1 MKKLCAYALSVLV
14 LCSSFPGFAKAVQG
28 SEADEAIFNVK
39 SIGLMQGYENGE
51 FHAEKEISRAEFAA
65 VATRLCG
72 VLSNPGLS
80 ETPFSD
86 VSSDMWAS
94 GYISYAHSLG
104 LINGFEDQTFKPND
118 MLTHAQAL
126 KIIVCALG
134 YGMMAEEYGG
144 YPNGYFVVASNL
156 GVTKG
161 VYADIN
167 TNVTRGDVAVYLD
180 NALDVHPLEKV
191 YTSKGDSYEV
201 SSETLYEKLSDNGE
215 TKVEEGIIND
225 NGITSL
231 TGESKL
237 EPGQIEV
244 NGKVYNAQ
252 SANWRDYLGQSVRL
266 SITNIHKKIPTV
278 KAISV
283 MADVNNVL
291 TIKADEAENIKK
303 SGITYYV
310 SEDKTKTIS
319 FESTDNFIYNGKAVK
334 KSELTDSFLKIC
346 NGDYTLVDADDDRK
360 YETLFINEYESFA
373 IERVYA
379 PGKTVY
385 FKNNELYNGRSGFKF
400 LSDDEDA
407 FISLSNADGTP
418 AAFDDIKPGCVLT
431 LSASLDGKVC
441 SAVISNEVVSGK
453 VSELY
458 SSDNGI
464 SVDGKRYR
472 IAVSKSNVPKLE
484 VALGDEAN
492 FVLDFKGDIVST
504 DGQKLSGEKY
514 GYVTNVKQASFSGN
528 AKIQI
533 ASYGSYERIVKKED
547 NTEEIY
553 YEYRNGDLQVLELS
567 QKSRVNGSDD
577 YNVADLKDHIIGYST
592 DSEGKVKNITV
603 YGNSY
608 DKYTLNFNSDI
619 VSFGGYTNA
628 ENFFIGESTNVIC
641 VPLHA
646 DSEDDYYE
654 IVKLT
659 DGTDYSVY
667 PVNIDADS
675 QVAEAVMIVAN
686 MDADVQKPI
695 DEDAKFSIVGE
706 VSTVVDDEGGE
717 CVKIKLLTGDEV
729 TEEICKETS
738 DSINIAKSLRKGDI
752 IKYSLEND
760 ESIDKIEKRATV
772 QGLKKY
778 YNINKNSPVEEIYGM
793 AKSVK
798 LNRLSPL
805 KNEVVDEVE
814 IMLGSDESAPYFKY
828 EILKKDGPE
837 VYLYERSRGNIYTA
851 TGDDIESYLEAGE
864 DACDIFMLINSNNPE
879 VVVIIKD

>member
-1 MKKLCAYALSVLV
+1 MKKLCAYVLSGAL
-14 LCSSFPGFAKAVQG
+14 LCSSFSAVAKDVQG
-28 SEADEAIFNVK
+28 AEYDDAIFNVK
-39 SIGLMQGYENGE
+39 SCGLMQGYENGE
-51 FHAEKEISRAEFAA
+51 FHPEKEISRAEFAA

-72 VLSNPGLS
+72 VLSDPGLS
-80 ETPFSD
+80 VTPFSD

-94 GYISYAHSLG
+94 GYINYAHSLG
-104 LINGFEDQTFKPND
+104 LINGFEDGSFRPD
-118 MLTHAQAL
+118 EMLTHAQAL
-126 KIIVCALG
+126 KLIVCALG

-167 TNVTRGDVAVYLD
+167 ANALRGDIAKYLD
-180 NALDVHPLEKV
+180 NSLEIRPLEKV
-191 YTSKGDSYEV
+191 IGNLDDSYEI
-201 SSETLYEKLSDNGE
+201 SSETLYDKIISANESSII
-215 TKVEEGIIND
+215 EGIIID

-231 TGESKL
+231 AGESSL

-278 KAISV
+278 KAIGV

-291 TIKADEAENIKK
+291 KIKADEAEDIKK

-346 NGDYTLVDADDDRK
+346 NGDYIFVDADDDRK

-431 LSASLDGKVC
+431 LNASLDGKVC

-514 GYVTNVKQASFSGN
+514 AYVTDVKKESFSSD
-528 AKIQI
+528 AKLKI
-533 ASYGSYERIVKKED
+533 ASCGSYERIVKKEN

-553 YEYRNGDLQVLELS
+553 YEYRNGDLKVLELS
-567 QKSRVNGSDD
+567 QKSKVNGSSDF
-577 YNVADLKDHIIGYST
+577 NVADLKDHIIGYT
-592 DSEGKVKNITV
+592 VDSEGKVKNITV
-603 YGNSY
+603 YGNTY
-608 DKYTLNFNSDI
+608 DKYSLNFNSDI

-641 VPLHA
+641 VPVHA
-646 DSEDDYYE
+646 DSDDDYYE
-654 IVKLT
+654 VVKLT
-659 DGTDYSVY
+659 DGSDYSVY
-667 PVNIDADS
+667 PVNIDSDS
-675 QVAEAVMIVAN
+675 QIAAAVMIVAN

-695 DEDAKFSIVGE
+695 DDDAKFSIVGE
-706 VSTVVDDEGGE
+706 ASAVVDEEGAE

-729 TEEICKETS
+729 SEEICKETS
-738 DSINIAKSLRKGDI
+738 DSFNIAKNLRKGDI

-760 ESIDKIEKRATV
+760 GSVDKIEKRATV
-772 QGLKKY
+772 SGLKKY

-814 IMLGSDESAPYFKY
+814 IMLGSDESVPYFKY

-851 TGDDIESYLEAGE
+851 TCDDIESYLEAGE
-864 DACDIFMLINSNNPE
+864 DACEIFMLINSNNPE